1 MSWKTEMRAV
11 VMTIS
16 SLFRVSVLTALVL
29 CGALGFDQAVPGIV
43 FSEAVAQ
50 DKPKKDTRETRRTP
64 ALRNKVYERLAEAQ
78 GFAEAKDY
86 ASAEAILNDMISEDG
101 KRALNSYELANVY
114 NLHAFLSYVNEDY
127 AQSLRYY
134 GRVIAQPD
142 IPLAMEINTR
152 FTVAQL
158 YFVQEQWQQGI
169 DALLTWFDL
178 NEKPNAGAYVL
189 LAQGYYQVK
198 DYNLALKNVE
208 TAIGMHEGEGKL
220 PKEQWYNL
228 ARFLYFDREDF
239 DSALDVLNTLIIYYP
254 KKQYWVQASH
264 LYGEKK
270 DEPTQL
276 ALMEA
281 AYEQGFL
288 DRSSELVTMSYL
300 YLNAETP
307 YYAGAVMQKGFA
319 DELVE
324 DKSKNFELAGSAW
337 AQAREVAK
345 SIPMMEKAAAKSEEG
360 ELYVRLG
367 NVYLDGDQFSKS
379 ADSIIKGLNKG
390 GVKRPDQARLAL
402 GMAYFN
408 LGDYDEARKAFRA
421 AGKDG
426 ARRKEWQRSQE
437 MAKQWIA
444 YVTSEEDRQRELEKD
459 LF

>member
-1 MSWKTEMRAV
+1 
-11 VMTIS
+11 MTTA
-16 SLFRVSVLTALVL
+16 SLFRACALSVIAL
-29 CGALGFDQAVPGIV
+29 CGAVALDQAAPGV
-43 FSEAVAQ
+43 VLSEAVAQ

-78 GFAEAKDY
+78 TLAEAKDY
-86 ASAEAILNDMISEDG
+86 AGASAILNDMISEDG
-101 KRALNSYELANVY
+101 KQALNSYELANVY
-114 NLHAFLSYVNEDY
+114 NLHAFLSYANEDY
-127 AQSLRYY
+127 PQSLRYY
-134 GRVIAQPD
+134 EQVIAQPD

-152 FTVAQL
+152 FTIAQL
-158 YFVQEQWQQGI
+158 YFVQEKWQQGI
-169 DALLTWFDL
+169 DALLMWFEM

-198 DYNLALKNVE
+198 RYDMALDNVE
-208 TAIGMHEGEGKL
+208 TAIAMHEGEGKL

-228 ARFLYFDREDF
+228 ARFLYFDKEDF

-270 DEPTQL
+270 DEPRQL

-288 DRSSELVTMSYL
+288 DRSSELVTMAYL
-300 YLNAETP
+300 YLNAEAP
-307 YYAGAVMQKGFA
+307 YYAGSVIQKGFA

-324 DKSKNFELAGSAW
+324 DKSKNYELAGSAW

-367 NVYLDGDQFSKS
+367 NVYLDGDQFQKS

-437 MAKQWIA
+437 MAQQWIA

>member
-1 MSWKTEMRAV
+1 
-11 VMTIS
+11 MTMA
-16 SLFRVSVLTALVL
+16 SLFRVSALSVIAL
-29 CGALGFDQAVPGIV
+29 CGAVALDQAAPGIV
-43 FSEAVAQ
+43 LSEAVAQ

-78 GFAEAKDY
+78 TLAEAKDY
-86 ASAEAILNDMISEDG
+86 AGASAILNDMISEDG
-101 KRALNSYELANVY
+101 KQALNSYELANVY
-114 NLHAFLSYVNEDY
+114 NLHAFLSYANEDY
-127 AQSLRYY
+127 SQSLRYY
-134 GRVIAQPD
+134 EQVIAQPD

-152 FTVAQL
+152 FTIAQL
-158 YFVQEQWQQGI
+158 YFVQEKWQQGI
-169 DALLTWFDL
+169 DALLMWFEM

-198 DYNLALKNVE
+198 RYDLALDNVE

-228 ARFLYFDREDF
+228 ARFLYFDKEDF

-270 DEPTQL
+270 DEPRQL

-288 DRSSELVTMSYL
+288 DRSSELVTMAYL
-300 YLNAETP
+300 YLNAEAP
-307 YYAGAVMQKGFA
+307 YYAGSVIQKGFA

-324 DKSKNFELAGSAW
+324 DKSKNYELAGSAW

-345 SIPMMEKAAAKSEEG
+345 SIPMMEKAAAKSDEG
-360 ELYVRLG
+360 ELFVRLG
-367 NVYLDGDQFSKS
+367 NVYLDGDQFTKA
-379 ADSIIKGLNKG
+379 ADSVEKGLKKG
-390 GVKRPDQARLAL
+390 GVKRPDQARLVL

-408 LGDYDEARKAFRA
+408 LGEYDKARRAFRA
-421 AGKDG
+421 AGKD
-426 ARRKEWQRSQE
+426 ERS
-437 MAKQWIA
+437 AKYSQQWIA

>member
-1 MSWKTEMRAV
+1 MRAV

-134 GRVIAQPD
+134 GQVIAQPD

-270 DEPTQL
+270 DETTQL

-444 YVTSEEDRQRELEKD
+444 YVTSEYDRQRELEKD

>member
-1 MSWKTEMRAV
+1 MREA
-11 VMTIS
+11 
-16 SLFRVSVLTALVL
+16 VLTVRALCLTSLKAVAVSAVFLAGAVL
-29 CGALGFDQAVPGIV
+29 FDPVTPGSLV
-43 FSEAVAQ
+43 SGAVAQ
-50 DKPKKDTRETRRTP
+50 DDKPKQDKRETRRTP

-78 GFAEAKDY
+78 GLAEAKDF
-86 ASAEAILNDMISEDG
+86 AGAAAILNDMIAEDG

-114 NLHAFLSYVNEDY
+114 NLFAFLSYATEDY

-134 GRVIAQPD
+134 EQVIAQPD

-152 FTVAQL
+152 FTIAQL
-158 YFVQEQWQQGI
+158 YFVQEKWQQGI
-169 DALLTWFDL
+169 DALLVWFDL
-178 NEKPNAGAYVL
+178 SEKPNAGAYVL

-198 DYNLALKNVE
+198 NFDLALKNVE
-208 TAIGMHEGEGKL
+208 TAIDMHEGEGKL

-228 ARFLYFDREDF
+228 ARFLYFDKEDF

-270 DEPTQL
+270 EEQKQL

-300 YLNAETP
+300 YLNAEVP
-307 YYAGAVMQKGFA
+307 YFAASVIEKGFD
-319 DELVE
+319 DELVD
-324 DKSKNFELAGSAW
+324 DKSKNYELAGSAW

-345 SIPMMEKAAAKSEEG
+345 SIPMMEKAAAKSDEG

-367 NVYLDGDQFSKS
+367 NVYLDGDQFAKA
-379 ADSIIKGLNKG
+379 ADSVSKGLKKG
-390 GVKRPDQARLAL
+390 GVKRPDQARLVL

-408 LGDYDEARKAFRA
+408 LGEYNKARKAFRD
-421 AGKDG
+421 AGKDERSEKY
-426 ARRKEWQRSQE
+426 AR
-437 MAKQWIA
+437 QWIT
-444 YVTSEEDRQRELEKD
+444 YVTSEEERQRELEKD
-459 LF
+459 LM

>member
-1 MSWKTEMRAV
+1 MRAV

-134 GRVIAQPD
+134 GQVIAQPD

-270 DEPTQL
+270 DETTQL

-437 MAKQWIA
+437 MAQQWIA

>member
-1 MSWKTEMRAV
+1 
-11 VMTIS
+11 MTIS

-134 GRVIAQPD
+134 GQVIAQPD

-270 DEPTQL
+270 DETTQL

-426 ARRKEWQRSQE
+426 SRRKEWQRSQE
-437 MAKQWIA
+437 MAQQWIA

>member
-1 MSWKTEMRAV
+1 MRAV

-134 GRVIAQPD
+134 GQVIAQPD

-379 ADSIIKGLNKG
+379 ANSIIKGLNKG

-437 MAKQWIA
+437 MAQQWIA

>member
-1 MSWKTEMRAV
+1 
-11 VMTIS
+11 MTMA
-16 SLFRVSVLTALVL
+16 SLFRACALSVIAL
-29 CGALGFDQAVPGIV
+29 CGAVALDQAAPGV
-43 FSEAVAQ
+43 FLSEAVAQ

-78 GFAEAKDY
+78 TLAEAKDY
-86 ASAEAILNDMISEDG
+86 AGASAILNDMISEDG
-101 KRALNSYELANVY
+101 KQALNSYELANVY
-114 NLHAFLSYVNEDY
+114 NLHAFLSYANEDY
-127 AQSLRYY
+127 SQSLRYY
-134 GRVIAQPD
+134 EQVIAQPD

-152 FTVAQL
+152 FTIAQL

-169 DALLTWFDL
+169 DALLMWFEM
-178 NEKPNAGAYVL
+178 NEKPNAGSYVL

-198 DYNLALKNVE
+198 RYDLALDNVE
-208 TAIGMHEGEGKL
+208 TAIAMHEGEGKL

-228 ARFLYFDREDF
+228 ARFLYFDKEDF

-270 DEPTQL
+270 DEPRQL

-288 DRSSELVTMSYL
+288 DRSSELVTMAYL
-300 YLNAETP
+300 YLNAEVP
-307 YYAGAVMQKGFA
+307 YYAGSVIEKGFS

-324 DKSKNFELAGSAW
+324 DKSKNYELAGSAW
-337 AQAREVAK
+337 AQAQEVAK

-367 NVYLDGDQFSKS
+367 NVYLDGDQFQKS

-390 GVKRPDQARLAL
+390 GIKRPDQARLAL

-408 LGDYDEARKAFRA
+408 LGDYNEARKAFRA
-421 AGKDG
+421 ASKEG
-426 ARRKEWQRSQE
+426 ARRKEWERSKE
-437 MAKQWIA
+437 MAQQWIA

>member
-1 MSWKTEMRAV
+1 MRAV

-134 GRVIAQPD
+134 GQVIAQPD

-270 DEPTQL
+270 DETTQL

>member
-1 MSWKTEMRAV
+1 
-11 VMTIS
+11 MTMT
-16 SLFRVSVLTALVL
+16 SLFRVSALSVIAL
-29 CGALGFDQAVPGIV
+29 CGVVALDQAAPGV
-43 FSEAVAQ
+43 LLSEAVAQ

-78 GFAEAKDY
+78 TLAEAKDY
-86 ASAEAILNDMISEDG
+86 AGAAAILNDMISEDG
-101 KRALNSYELANVY
+101 KQALNSYELANVY
-114 NLHAFLSYVNEDY
+114 NLHAFLSYANENY
-127 AQSLRYY
+127 PQSLRYY
-134 GRVIAQPD
+134 EQVIAQPD

-152 FTVAQL
+152 FTIAQL
-158 YFVQEQWQQGI
+158 YFVQEKWQQGI
-169 DALLTWFDL
+169 DALLMWFEM

-198 DYNLALKNVE
+198 RYDLALDNVE

-228 ARFLYFDREDF
+228 ARFLYFDKEDF

-270 DEPTQL
+270 DEPRQL

-288 DRSSELVTMSYL
+288 DRSSELVTMAYL
-300 YLNAETP
+300 YLNAEVP
-307 YYAGAVMQKGFA
+307 YYAGSVIEKGFS

-324 DKSKNFELAGSAW
+324 DKSKNYELAGSAW
-337 AQAREVAK
+337 AQAQEVAK

-367 NVYLDGDQFSKS
+367 NVYLDGDEFQKS

-408 LGDYDEARKAFRA
+408 LGNYDEARKAFRA
-421 AGKDG
+421 ASKEG
-426 ARRKEWQRSQE
+426 ARRKEWERSQE
-437 MAKQWIA
+437 MAQQWIA

>member
-1 MSWKTEMRAV
+1 
-11 VMTIS
+11 MTIS

-134 GRVIAQPD
+134 GQVIAQPD

-158 YFVQEQWQQGI
+158 YFVLEQWQQGI

-379 ADSIIKGLNKG
+379 ANSIIKGLNKG

-437 MAKQWIA
+437 MAQQWIA

>member
-1 MSWKTEMRAV
+1 MREAV
-11 VMTIS
+11 LAVRALCLTSFKAVAVSAVFLAGAALLDPVTPGSLVS
-16 SLFRVSVLTALVL
+16 S
-29 CGALGFDQAVPGIV
+29 
-43 FSEAVAQ
+43 AVAQ
-50 DKPKKDTRETRRTP
+50 DDKPKQNKRETRRTP

-78 GFAEAKDY
+78 GLAEAKDF
-86 ASAEAILNDMISEDG
+86 AGAVAILTDMIAEDG

-114 NLHAFLSYVNEDY
+114 NLFAFLSYATEDY

-134 GRVIAQPD
+134 EQVIAQPD

-152 FTVAQL
+152 FTIAQL
-158 YFVQEQWQQGI
+158 YFVQEKWQQGI
-169 DALLTWFDL
+169 DALLVWFDL
-178 NEKPNAGAYVL
+178 SEKPNAGAYVL

-198 DYNLALKNVE
+198 NFDLALKNVE
-208 TAIGMHEGEGKL
+208 TAIDMHEGEGKL

-270 DEPTQL
+270 EEQKQL

-300 YLNAETP
+300 YLNAEVP
-307 YYAGAVMQKGFA
+307 YFAASVIEKGFD
-319 DELVE
+319 DELVD
-324 DKSKNFELAGSAW
+324 DKSKNYELAGSAW

-345 SIPMMEKAAAKSEEG
+345 SIPMMEKAAAKSDEG

-367 NVYLDGDQFSKS
+367 NVYLDGDQFAKA
-379 ADSIIKGLNKG
+379 ADSVSKGLKKG
-390 GVKRPDQARLAL
+390 GVKRPDQARLVL

-408 LGDYDEARKAFRA
+408 LGEYNKARKAFRD
-421 AGKDG
+421 AGKD
-426 ARRKEWQRSQE
+426 ERSE
-437 MAKQWIA
+437 KYAKQWIA
-444 YVTSEEDRQRELEKD
+444 YVTSEEERQRELEKD
-459 LF
+459 LM

>member
-1 MSWKTEMRAV
+1 
-11 VMTIS
+11 MTMA
-16 SLFRVSVLTALVL
+16 SLFRVSALSVIAL
-29 CGALGFDQAVPGIV
+29 CGAVALDQAAPGV
-43 FSEAVAQ
+43 LLSEAVAQ

-78 GFAEAKDY
+78 TLAEAKDY
-86 ASAEAILNDMISEDG
+86 AGASAILNDMISEDG
-101 KRALNSYELANVY
+101 KQALNSYELANVY
-114 NLHAFLSYVNEDY
+114 NLHAFLSYANEDY
-127 AQSLRYY
+127 SQSLRYY
-134 GRVIAQPD
+134 GQVIAQPD

-152 FTVAQL
+152 FTIAQL

-169 DALLTWFDL
+169 DALLMWFEM

-198 DYNLALKNVE
+198 RYDLALDNVE
-208 TAIGMHEGEGKL
+208 TAIAMHEGEGKL

-228 ARFLYFDREDF
+228 ARFLYFDKEDF

-270 DEPTQL
+270 DEPRQL

-288 DRSSELVTMSYL
+288 DRSSELVTMAYL
-300 YLNAETP
+300 YLNAEVP
-307 YYAGAVMQKGFA
+307 YYAGSVIEKGFS

-324 DKSKNFELAGSAW
+324 DKSKNYELAGSAW
-337 AQAREVAK
+337 AQAQEVAK

-367 NVYLDGDQFSKS
+367 NVYLDGDQFQKS

-390 GVKRPDQARLAL
+390 GIKRPDQARLAL

-408 LGDYDEARKAFRA
+408 LGDYNEARKAFRA
-421 AGKDG
+421 ASKEG
-426 ARRKEWQRSQE
+426 ARRKEWERSKE
-437 MAKQWIA
+437 MAQQWIA
-444 YVTSEEDRQRELEKD
+444 YVTSEEERQRELAKD

>member
-1 MSWKTEMRAV
+1 MR
-11 VMTIS
+11 
-16 SLFRVSVLTALVL
+16 
-29 CGALGFDQAVPGIV
+29 
-43 FSEAVAQ
+43 EAVLRVRALFLTSFKAIAVSAMFLGGAVLLDPVTPGSLVSSANAQ
-50 DKPKKDTRETRRTP
+50 DDKAKQDKRETRRTP

-78 GFAEAKDY
+78 GLAEAKDY
-86 ASAEAILNDMISEDG
+86 AGAAAILNDMIAEDG

-114 NLHAFLSYVNEDY
+114 NLFAFLSYATEDY

-134 GRVIAQPD
+134 EQVIAQPD

-152 FTVAQL
+152 FTIAQL
-158 YFVQEQWQQGI
+158 YFVQEKWQQGI
-169 DALLTWFDL
+169 DALLVWFDL
-178 NEKPNAGAYVL
+178 SEKPNAGAYVL

-198 DYNLALKNVE
+198 NFDLALKNVE
-208 TAIGMHEGEGKL
+208 TAIDMHEAEGKL

-228 ARFLYFDREDF
+228 ARFLYFDKEDF

-270 DEPTQL
+270 EEQKQL

-300 YLNAETP
+300 YLNAEVP
-307 YYAGAVMQKGFA
+307 YFAASVIEKGFD
-319 DELVE
+319 DELVD
-324 DKSKNFELAGSAW
+324 DKSKNYELAGSAW

-345 SIPMMEKAAAKSEEG
+345 SIPMMEKAAAKSDEG

-367 NVYLDGDQFSKS
+367 NVYLDGDQFAKA
-379 ADSIIKGLNKG
+379 ADSVSKGLKKG
-390 GVKRPDQARLAL
+390 GVKRPDQARLVL

-408 LGDYDEARKAFRA
+408 LGEYNKARKAFRD
-421 AGKDG
+421 AGKD
-426 ARRKEWQRSQE
+426 ERSE
-437 MAKQWIA
+437 KYAKQWIS
-444 YVTSEEDRQRELEKD
+444 YVTSEEERQRELEKD
-459 LF
+459 LM